1 MQELWKGRPLS
12 ELSRDELIEVVETL
26 AAELRRI
33 QSEHV
38 IPLQDD
44 RLFILA
50 RIAELS

>member
-1 MQELWKGRPLS
+1 MHLQWMGRPLS

-26 AAELRRI
+26 AAELRRLSPELPPED
-33 QSEHV
+33 Q
-38 IPLQDD
+38 